1 MSDNTPEANRK
12 NHQSRSICMMVEN
25 YEVAA
30 LSHERD
36 NQELK
41 KEDEREQSGVTW
53 PETTLNSGR
62 AVDAF
67 LWKGDPKA
75 TPIQRIGLVIYA
87 LMFLLLF
94 VVLIVVMIV
103 MIFNH
108 DFDWV
113 SFLGVLMMGT
123 LIGIFGFRFLFNVF
137 RRQRHHK
144 ANR

>member
-1 MSDNTPEANRK
+1 
-12 NHQSRSICMMVEN
+12 MMVET
-25 YEVAA
+25 YEVAE
-30 LSHERD
+30 LSHEHD
-36 NQELK
+36 TQELP
-41 KEDEREQSGVTW
+41 KEDDREQSVVTW
-53 PETTLNSGR
+53 PETTLNPGR

-75 TPIQRIGLVIYA
+75 TPIQRVGLVIYA

-94 VVLIVVMIV
+94 AVLIVVMIV
-103 MIFNH
+103 MIVKH

-123 LIGIFGFRFLFNVF
+123 LSGIFGFRFLFNVF

-144 ANR
+144 VNR